1 MKCNECNSITINGLI
16 CHKRKCLNTNKIK
29 IKKNRIGQN
38 STKTMKILATAAW
51 CATKSL
57 LIVFCFPEIDVHE
70 YKGDP
75 FLTTKSTTKKVRK
88 SD

>member
-1 MKCNECNSITINGLI
+1 
-16 CHKRKCLNTNKIK
+16 
-29 IKKNRIGQN
+29 
-38 STKTMKILATAAW
+38 MKILATAAW